1 MEAALKIV
9 GDAEAK
15 LRRKELANQYL
26 LPYIERIAKQQRGR
40 ADDTTAQS

>member
-26 LPYIERIAKQQRGR
+26 PYIERIAKQQRGR